1 MPEIKIAT
9 YNIRNCQG
17 IDGKNDP
24 SRIADL
30 LKEIDADI
38 IALQEVDKYRLRSN
52 MVNQAC
58 KLSKLLRMNYVYGP
72 VNRYFLA
79 SAGNA
84 LLSKYPITAHIN
96 HVLPYT
102 RDPRCCLQVTLD
114 VDNRPLNVFNVHLGL
129 NYQLRMS
136 NLKKTILPMI
146 TSLESPAV
154 LVGDLNASEDDP
166 EVKLIS
172 SCLHDTFAENTDPLD
187 TTFPANE
194 PNERLDY
201 IFTNAGCTSKKY
213 YIFPSLAS
221 DHLPVIAE
229 IEFN

>member
-30 LKEIDADI
+30 LKGIDADI

-84 LLSKYPITAHIN
+84 LLSRYPITAHIN

-146 TSLESPAV
+146 TSLKSPAL
-154 LVGDLNASEDDP
+154 LVGDLNASQDDP
-166 EVKLIS
+166 EVKLLS
-172 SCLHDTFAENTDPLD
+172 SFLHDTFAENTDSLD
-187 TTFPANE
+187 ATFPADN
-194 PNERLDY
+194 PNERIDY
-201 IFTNAGCTSKKY
+201 IFTNADCTPVKY
-213 YIFPSLAS
+213 YIIPSLAS
-221 DHLPVIAE
+221 DHLPVIA
-229 IEFN
+229 